1 MSTKICQKEL
11 LLRKYYLIRHF
22 QVLVFP
28 SITGYKQGLA
38 SMVYKYFD
46 KKSRGTNHT
55 GTGISESNNCLI
67 NYKSPSRKNPKNH
80 YGWWYC
86 RHAIN
91 KRMQ

>member
-1 MSTKICQKEL
+1 
-11 LLRKYYLIRHF
+11 
-22 QVLVFP
+22 
-28 SITGYKQGLA
+28 
-38 SMVYKYFD
+38 MVYKYFD